1 MRNLF
6 KGLLLGIAAM
16 LVVGL
21 ACTSARADII
31 YLGQRVVQPSGQ
43 GVVPTVLTL
52 QENEPAHQRDGIES
66 GAVIRKNGH
75 DELIGDAK
83 PGVNSKTI
91 STTVLFSDLKNNAGI
106 SGASNLGIFLDIVEP
121 GNDNFLTIEGRTS
134 LVLTAYDNQ
143 GTVLGQ
149 FFYSGEFHQLNVAS
163 TPGGGKSDQVFGL
176 DSVQAAQLQALINAH
191 PDLRLGLAATLGSTA
206 GGPDQFFFGSLNPN
220 PVPEPATLLLFGTGL
235 TGIAAGL
242 RKRRRGSAGKPK
254 DTP

>member
-6 KGLLLGIAAM
+6 KGPLLGVAAM
-16 LVVGL
+16 LFVGL
-21 ACTSARADII
+21 AGASARADIV

-43 GVVPTVLTL
+43 GVVLTVLTL
-52 QENEPAHQRDGIES
+52 QENDPAHQRDSIES

-91 STTVLFSDLKNNAGI
+91 SATVLFSDLKNNAGI
-106 SGASNLGIFLDIVEP
+106 KSASDLGIFLDIVEP
-121 GNDNFLTIEGRTS
+121 GNDNLLTIQGRNS

-149 FFYSGEFHQLNVAS
+149 FFYSGEFHNLTVPT

-176 DSVQAAQLQALINAH
+176 DSIQAAQLQALIDAH
-191 PDLRLGLAATLGSTA
+191 PDLRLGLSATLGSAA
-206 GGPDQFFFGSLNPN
+206 GGPDQFFFGSLGNAQA
-220 PVPEPATLLLFGTGL
+220 VPEPATLLLFGTGMA
-235 TGIAAGL
+235 GIAAKL
-242 RKRRRGSAGKPK
+242 RKRRKDSAGKP
-254 DTP
+254 